1 MKVDP
6 LDTDA
11 TMAGRQ
17 RSRCDAQETWMSQ
30 VAAGRHLQ
38 LAAHPCRHRPTTPGT
53 ASRFPSAP
61 LRTARR
67 RLVKARTKRF
77 CGNGLEYTLSAT

>member
-1 MKVDP
+1 
-6 LDTDA
+6 
-11 TMAGRQ
+11 
-17 RSRCDAQETWMSQ
+17 MSQ
-30 VAAGRHLQ
+30 VAASRASSWPPSP
-38 LAAHPCRHRPTTPGT
+38 AAT
-53 ASRFPSAP
+53 ADYRRAPRAVFRRLP

>member
-17 RSRCDAQETWMSQ
+17 RSRCDAQETWMPQ
-30 VAAGRHLQ
+30 AA
-38 LAAHPCRHRPTTPGT
+38 
-53 ASRFPSAP
+53 ASRTSSWP
-61 LRTARR
+61 LSLPPPADYPGHREPFFH
-67 RLVKARTKRF
+67 RLLRGQRE
-77 CGNGLEYTLSAT
+77 GGL